1 MLVITDAIVTQKDA
15 PTVPRRPYVVL
26 VAIVLAA
33 LVALRIA
40 LFFVKPLWL
49 DEVYSGAAALS
60 PSIGSLFADW
70 ISKDIHP
77 PLYLLLLHFWCK
89 AFGVSDVAL
98 RLPSLICDIAA
109 IPVMYFGLRK
119 TIGER
124 QATIAALIIATA
136 PNAVLYSAEARSYG
150 LLLLLSAVAMVFALR
165 LAVAR
170 ERSALPGFTLAAIAL
185 ALTHYFGLAVAGS
198 LYAWL
203 ILRDR
208 RNFGLLLVS
217 SFCFV
222 LFVLPWLIYHF
233 PILAG
238 KTGGHFWI
246 PQENIFESVM
256 LALAGA
262 WGENS
267 DIRAF
272 NLELIMP
279 LIATVVVRQNAH
291 RTTGLGAE
299 LLLLL
304 LVDLAIL
311 IAISQRTPLIVPRY
325 FLVFTPIAA
334 IVSGIYIGTL
344 GRLACLLM
352 TLAMPIVVTLPWAS
366 TYFRVEKSATIA
378 WQEPAQRLV
387 DAKVKSVIF
396 FLDDPVNVQC
406 TPAELRQMGEFFFR
420 RAGSN
425 AEVIPVSMQS
435 PNYAADMEAALASAP
450 RPVAI
455 LKPTTLLSN
464 YHNHDGLLSKLAE
477 SRGGQCFRQGST
489 QSCIFR

>member
-1 MLVITDAIVTQKDA
+1 MLVITDAIITQKDA
-15 PTVPRRPYVVL
+15 PTVSRRPYVIL
-26 VAIVLAA
+26 ITIVLAA

-40 LFFVKPLWL
+40 LFFVKPLWF
-49 DEVYSGAAALS
+49 DEVYTGASALS
-60 PSIGSLFADW
+60 PSFGALFADW
-70 ISKDIHP
+70 ISQDVHP

-89 AFGVSDVAL
+89 AFGVSDIAL
-98 RLPSLICDIAA
+98 RLPSLICDVAA

-124 QATIAALIIATA
+124 PATIAALIIATA
-136 PNAVLYSAEARSYG
+136 PNAIFYAAEARSYG

-170 ERSALPGFTLAAIAL
+170 ERTALPGFTLTAIAL

-217 SFCFV
+217 GFCFG
-222 LFVLPWLIYHF
+222 LFVLPWLIYHL

-246 PQENIFESVM
+246 PPESNFASVM
-256 LALAGA
+256 LALAGT
-262 WGENS
+262 WGENL

-272 NLELIMP
+272 YIELIVP
-279 LIATVVVRQNAH
+279 LIAAVVVRQNAH
-291 RTTGLGAE
+291 RTTSLGAE

-334 IVSGIYIGTL
+334 VVSGIYIGAL

-352 TLAMPIVVTLPWAS
+352 TLVMPIVVTLPWAS
-366 TYFRVEKSATIA
+366 SYFRVEKSTTVA

-396 FLDDPVNVQC
+396 FVDDPVNVQC
-406 TPAELRQMGEFFFR
+406 TPAELRRIGEFFFR

-425 AEVIPVSMQS
+425 AEVIPVSMRS

-455 LKPTTLLSN
+455 LKPTTLLGH
-464 YHNHDGLLSKLAE
+464 YHNHDDLLDQLAQKQ
-477 SRGGQCFRQGST
+477 GGQCFRQGST